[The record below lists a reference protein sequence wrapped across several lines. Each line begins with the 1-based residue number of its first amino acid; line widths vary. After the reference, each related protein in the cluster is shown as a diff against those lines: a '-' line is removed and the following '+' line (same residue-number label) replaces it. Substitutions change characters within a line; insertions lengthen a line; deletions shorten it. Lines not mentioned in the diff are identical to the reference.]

1 MKFQKNVSVENR
13 ALLKKQ
19 LKDYKKET
27 SMTREELREL
37 NRWVSEGNSPYDNG
51 DYIYTEYGV
60 PMDFISAL
68 RFQKEH
74 IEWLRSL
81 PTDEQEKVAREL
93 RGEYDT
99 TSDNVVFRVAE
110 SDYDWLMDPD
120 EELPFD

>member
-1 MKFQKNVSVENR
+1 MKFQKNVSAENR
-13 ALLKKQ
+13 VLLKKQ
-19 LKDYKKET
+19 FDDYKKEVC
-27 SMTREELREL
+27 MTREELREL
-37 NRWVSEGNSPYDNG
+37 TKWVSEGNSPYDNG

-68 RFQKEH
+68 CFQKEH
-74 IEWLRSL
+74 LKWLRRL
-81 PTDEQEKVAREL
+81 PADEQENVARKL

-99 TSDNVVFRVAE
+99 ALDDVVFCAAE